1 LARSAKFLSP
11 MSNVL
16 FFHLHG
22 AAARVDPDA
31 TAFGLRDDQWDY
43 DVISQWTDPAET
55 TDHIKWTRDFWTA
68 VEPFSTGEVYVNHL
82 DADEATRAGA
92 REALAQLAQPIATTA
107 PMMPATSP
115 MPGAPAMPAAPHV
128 PTTLAMPTVPLPS
141 SPIAMAARALRALP
155 PEQLLDIALQRLRAA
170 LPAGT
175 TVAAPKGIQFQ
186 LVPAV
191 PPPSGSR

>member
-1 LARSAKFLSP
+1 MSETVTLPTEQPIDNASDAASVSRAASAAMPCDRSTSVPVLAPPSP
-11 MSNVL
+11 L
-16 FFHLHG
+16 TD
-22 AAARVDPDA
+22 ARALLDLIANALAP
-31 TAFGLRDDQWDY
+31 
-43 DVISQWTDPAET
+43 
-55 TDHIKWTRDFWTA
+55 
-68 VEPFSTGEVYVNHL
+68 

-92 REALAQLAQPIATTA
+92 RETLAQLAQPIATTA
-107 PMMPATSP
+107 PMMQATSP
-115 MPGAPAMPAAPHV
+115 MPAAPAMPVAPLV
-128 PTTLAMPTVPLPS
+128 PATPAMPTVPPPS